1 MMRLSADSISIALGD
16 RKILSGVYLEGV
28 SGDIIGI
35 LGRNGSGKSTLLK
48 SLKGL
53 NTHSFGT
60 VRIDGSYPSRGERL
74 RLFAYLPQEGFLPRD
89 LPLRRGIALVSPKL
103 LGDTVLSRDERAAD
117 MMDRRA
123 ATLSR
128 GELRYIECLAVLSM
142 EKPIILLDEPF
153 SQIEPLYCELL
164 RKYIV
169 DSIGSRIAIVTDHL
183 YYEVLKVCT
192 QINILREGTLWATKP
207 DDQGLMDS
215 GYLVNDEKSGIA
227 ERSS

>member
-1 MMRLSADSISIALGD
+1 MRLSADSISIVLGD
-16 RKILSGVYLEGV
+16 HKILSGVYLEGT

-48 SLKGL
+48 SLMGL
-53 NTHSFGT
+53 NSHSLGI
-60 VRIDGSYPSRGERL
+60 VRIDGSCPSRRERL
-74 RLFAYLPQEGFLPRD
+74 RQFAYLPQEGFLPRD
-89 LPLRRGIALVSPKL
+89 LHVRNGIALVSPKL

-123 ATLSR
+123 ATLSS

-164 RKYIV
+164 RKYIR
-169 DSIGSRIAIVTDHL
+169 DNLGSRIAIVTDHL
-183 YYEVLKVCT
+183 YYEVQKICT
-192 QINILREGTLWATKP
+192 QIKILREGTLLATKP
-207 DDQGLMDS
+207 DDRGLMDS
-215 GYLVNDEKSGIA
+215 GYLANDEKSGIA
-227 ERSS
+227 EHSS